1 MAAMLT
7 GDARQAEARAYLE
20 RELGARAPGTLT
32 LVAEIAEQ
40 PLDGEGAVSLFAF
53 DLPPTGAACGRNADA
68 RHYVVVGET
77 TSNYF
82 PAYGLSPD
90 DAYSL
95 HVGTRFML
103 GLEIALADPCAEPPT
118 AREDV
123 RRFVGLCNP
132 DVPIEGLELAA
143 IFRCAEELYAVYVVS
158 LGGRRV
164 YCFGADCP
172 PGFSELTQ
180 HPPQVALRLHLGR
193 LIRRE
198 ARDEAR
204 LGVRGERGT

>member
-1 MAAMLT
+1 MPT
-7 GDARQAEARAYLE
+7 GSARETEARAYLE
-20 RELGARAPGTLT
+20 CELRDRAPGVLT
-32 LVAEIAEQ
+32 LAAELAEQ
-40 PLDGEGAVSLFAF
+40 PLDGEGSVSIFSF
-53 DLPPTGAACGRNADA
+53 DLPAGPASCGRDADA
-68 RHYVVVGET
+68 RHYVVVGDT
-77 TSNYF
+77 TPNYF
-82 PAYGLSPD
+82 PSYGLSPD

-95 HVGTRFML
+95 HIGTRFML
-103 GLEIALADPCAEPPT
+103 GLEMALTDACVEPAS
-118 AREDV
+118 ARENV

-132 DVPIEGLELAA
+132 DVPIEGIELAA

-204 LGVRGERGT
+204 RGVSGARGT